1 MCEVLRRLSAR
12 QVRTAMA
19 VWQVSYHFAWAR
31 RLDIVGWGITSARA
45 AGYGVAGAW
54 MKGETSVHWKTI
66 AKGPITLVKAFNE
79 NPPTYPGP

>member
-1 MCEVLRRLSAR
+1 MKL
-12 QVRTAMA
+12 A
-19 VWQVSYHFAWAR
+19 V
-31 RLDIVGWGITSARA
+31 GIFVFIWVIC
-45 AGYGVAGAW
+45 GVAGAW